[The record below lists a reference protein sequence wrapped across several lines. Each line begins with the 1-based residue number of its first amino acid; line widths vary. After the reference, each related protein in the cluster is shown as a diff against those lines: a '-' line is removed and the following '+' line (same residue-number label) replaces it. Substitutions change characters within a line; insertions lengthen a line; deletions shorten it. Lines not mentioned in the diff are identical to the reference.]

1 MNYIY
6 AFGRYPYYARWEEKR
21 REEKRRD
28 VGGEAK
34 AARVRGNHEPMPRV
48 GAFDLQEG
56 SAAAAL
62 HDSADPPQCEW
73 LLPGLPQRTL
83 VGTFLI
89 PCVV

>member
-1 MNYIY
+1 LYLC
-6 AFGRYPYYARWEEKR
+6 FWYPYYARWEEKRREEKR

-34 AARVRGNHEPMPRV
+34 AARVRGKHGPMPRV

-62 HDSADPPQCEW
+62 NDSADPPQCEW
-73 LLPGLPQRTL
+73 LLPRLLREPVL
-83 VGTFLI
+83 Y
-89 PCVV
+89 P